1 MKQRKKEKPKPTT
14 TMIYVD
20 ETDPVDDENEEPPFE
35 PRNVCVKKT
44 NPTCEYTLGEE
55 LGR

>member
-1 MKQRKKEKPKPTT
+1 
-14 TMIYVD
+14 MIYVD
-20 ETDPVDDENEEPPFE
+20 ETDPVDDENEEPPFQ